1 MAQLKIS
8 NWNIEW
14 MNRWFTGDNA
24 GAPIFKPSDQIAGV
38 TDIEALAR
46 RVAKVITAM
55 DADILTVQEGPSRRS
70 EMALFVSGFLSG
82 AYEIVGPA
90 GKGQQKLYAL
100 IKKQSAAISHV
111 LPIESEL
118 GVDFEDVWDVDIDAD
133 MNIDSYS
140 FTRPPLVLRVET
152 STGLTFRLVTL
163 HTKSKYV
170 HNGQAM
176 WEDPMRRQEFVAK
189 ALTARRRISAEGM
202 RIREYLDACLAED
215 AGAPIVLTGDLND
228 GPGLDFFE
236 HRYLTHNV
244 AGMIAGTPF
253 HPQTM
258 LRHAFIDL
266 MDRDLNFTAIFDDF
280 IDNIRGRKIL
290 LDHIFLSPSL
300 FWKPDGSR
308 NGSGRIEHDVFNDE
322 IDGNAVAGSRQH
334 LPSDHRPQSV
344 TLEI

>member
-1 MAQLKIS
+1 MTQMKIA

-14 MNRWFTGDNA
+14 MNRWFTSDNA
-24 GAPIFKPSDQIAGV
+24 GAPTFKPSGHISGV
-38 TDIEALAR
+38 SDIETLAR
-46 RVAKVITAM
+46 RVANVITAM

-70 EMALFVSGFLSG
+70 EMALFVSGFLND

-100 IKKQSAAISHV
+100 IKKQSAAVSHV
-111 LPIESEL
+111 QPIESEL

-133 MNIDSYS
+133 MDIDSYS
-140 FTRPPLVLRVET
+140 FTRPPLVLSVET
-152 STGLTFRLVTL
+152 TTGLTFRLVTI

-170 HNGQAM
+170 HHGRAM
-176 WEDPMRRQEFVAK
+176 WEDPIRRPEFVAK
-189 ALTARRRISAEGM
+189 ALTARRRISAEAM
-202 RIREYLDACLAED
+202 RIREYLDACLTED
-215 AGAPIVLTGDLND
+215 AAAPIVVTGDLND

-244 AGMIAGTPF
+244 AGMIVGTPF
-253 HPQTM
+253 HPQKM

-266 MDRDLNFTAIFDDF
+266 MDKDLNFTAIFDDF
-280 IDNIRGRKIL
+280 IDNITARKIL

-308 NGSGRIEHDVFNDE
+308 NGIGSIEHEVFDSE
-322 IDGNAVAGSRQH
+322 IDDNAAPGSRQH

-344 TLEI
+344 ILEV